1 MDILSEQEISIFHHI
16 VNFIGAI
23 NEIHG
28 EFYENI
34 ALYNILLEKTGLVHK
49 DPVRKHI
56 SLFSDFLLENQK
68 AILEKDSS
76 AIMNSRMEYSSKVYL
91 DFQELLEITD
101 DENREVIWQHLLALL
116 AIVDPLSKA
125 RDIIAADGE
134 EGDKMTE
141 SNFISNIVQKVT
153 ENIDENKM
161 KDPAEMVNSI
171 LGSGIFTDLVQDM
184 NQGITSGE
192 LDLSKMM
199 GGLQSI
205 MGDLSKTLDKKI

>member
-1 MDILSEQEISIFHHI
+1 MDILSEQEIKIFHHI

-49 DPVRKHI
+49 EPVRKHI
-56 SLFSDFLLENQK
+56 SLFSDFLMENQK

-76 AIMNSRMEYSSKVYL
+76 AIMNGRMEYSSKVYL
-91 DFQELLEITD
+91 DFQELLKITD
-101 DENREVIWQHLLALL
+101 DENRGVIWQHLLALL
-116 AIVDPLSKA
+116 AVVDPLSKA
-125 RDIIAADGE
+125 REIIAANGE
-134 EGDKMTE
+134 EDDKTE

-199 GGLQSI
+199 GGLQAI

>member
-76 AIMNSRMEYSSKVYL
+76 AIMNGRMEYSPKVYL

-101 DENREVIWQHLLALL
+101 DENRGVIWQHLLALL

-125 RDIIAADGE
+125 RDIIAADGG